1 MKMANNTGKRY
12 SPEFKKQVVTRVVEE
27 GCSVIS
33 TAKDFGLSEQTLR
46 NWIRETKDRQI
57 PDKVRLAEMEAELQ
71 KSKRRIADLE
81 QTNEIL
87 KKAAAIFA
95 TSNRK

>member
-1 MKMANNTGKRY
+1 MASNTGKRY
-12 SPEFKKQVVTRVVEE
+12 SPEFKKQVVERAQEE
-27 GCSVIS
+27 GCSVAS
-33 TAKDFGLSEQTLR
+33 TAKDFGLTEQTLR
-46 NWIRETKDRQI
+46 NWMRESRERQI
-57 PDKVRLAEMEAELQ
+57 PDKVRLAELEAELQ

-95 TSNRK
+95 TNNRK

>member
-1 MKMANNTGKRY
+1 MANNTGKRY
-12 SPEFKKQVVTRVVEE
+12 SPEFKKQVVARVLEE
-27 GCSVIS
+27 GGSVAG

-57 PDKVRLAEMEAELQ
+57 PDKVRFAEMEAELQ